1 MNKNTIAR
9 FSLIFAASAFM
20 TGCAPIVSGVMNA
33 TIDENSAAEK
43 IASYF
48 DTPRSNVM
56 ITSTDKGVLATSYQV
71 KFSGKSYNCAIYY
84 GQVEC
89 KQPGIGVKSGRDD
102 VNTGAV
108 SAGESRSPTAVVS
121 ERMTITPAQA
131 QARLNQLGYP
141 VGVPDGV
148 FGKKSIEKLKLF
160 QQAHGL
166 VASGKLDEPTI
177 NALR

>member
-1 MNKNTIAR
+1 MNKNTFAR
-9 FSLIFAASAFM
+9 LALIFAASALM

-33 TIDENSAAEK
+33 TADENSAAEK

-48 DTPRSNVM
+48 GARRDSVV
-56 ITSTDKGVLATSYQV
+56 ITSTDKGLLATSYQV
-71 KFSGKSYNCAIYY
+71 KHAGKFYNCSIYY

-89 KQPGIGVKSGRDD
+89 KQPGGA
-102 VNTGAV
+102 TGQDIV
-108 SAGESRSPTAVVS
+108 SAASVSGSRPAAVVAPTVVS
-121 ERMTITPAQA
+121 EAPVMTPAQA

-148 FGKKSIEKLKLF
+148 FGKKSVEKLKLF
-160 QQAHGL
+160 QKARGL